1 MKPILGGFVTCRPKP
16 IDLKIGGEQGLT
28 LMSDLHI
35 GAPNVN
41 YRLIE
46 RELRNARKR
55 GDRVLINGDVFD
67 GILHSDAK
75 RFTPDSI
82 HPRLA
87 GRRDVLNGAIEWAT
101 EILAPYADLIDVIGV
116 GNHETALEKHHSIDP
131 VRVLLYELSRDKR
144 WKHGSIP
151 RDCKGRL
158 KKTDD
163 HVIHYGGYC
172 GFVDYR
178 VGRCRWVLYYHHGS
192 GGSSYG
198 NKGVADY
205 GKKST
210 FVDADCIWM
219 GHKHNRWNAHVQR
232 ISCPMSGQG
241 PLIRDVRYVMTGAYM
256 HTYTGQSQLSLKK
269 HGRRTNYAA
278 DLGCPPQ
285 GQGGARVVLKRVR
298 DGLEA
303 RVEQ

>member
-1 MKPILGGFVTCRPKP
+1 MKTVLGGFVTCRPKP
-16 IDLKIGGEQGLT
+16 IELKIGGEQGLT

-46 RELRNARKR
+46 RELKNARKR
-55 GDRVLINGDVFD
+55 NDRILINGDVFD
-67 GILHSDAK
+67 AILHSDGK
-75 RFTPDSI
+75 RFTPDCL
-82 HPRLA
+82 HPRLQ
-87 GRRDVLNGAIEWAT
+87 GRRDVLNTAIEWAV
-101 EILAPYADLIDVIGV
+101 EILQQYTDLLDVIGI
-116 GNHETALEKHHSIDP
+116 GNHETALEKHHSLDP
-131 VRVLLYELSRDKR
+131 VRVLVYEL
-144 WKHGSIP
+144 
-151 RDCKGRL
+151 GRKL
-158 KKTDD
+158 TKPHQD

-178 VGRCRWVLYYHHGS
+178 VGGCRWVLYYHHGS

-232 ISCPMSGQG
+232 ISCPKSGQG
-241 PLIRDVRYVMTGAYM
+241 PLIQDVRYVMTGAYM

-285 GQGGARVVLKRVR
+285 GQGGARVVLKRTR
-298 DGLEA
+298 YGLEA